1 HVIVEDNKKKQQ
13 TWVAN
18 FVVGCT
24 GYYNYDQGYAPT
36 FPNQEA
42 FKGQLIHPQ
51 HWPENLDYK
60 GKKVVQ
66 PTTKL
71 ATQVCCFFL
80 LSSTI

>member
-1 HVIVEDNKKKQQ
+1 MLLSRTIRKQQ

-60 GKKVVQ
+60 GK
-66 PTTKL
+66 
-71 ATQVCCFFL
+71 
-80 LSSTI
+80 SSNYW